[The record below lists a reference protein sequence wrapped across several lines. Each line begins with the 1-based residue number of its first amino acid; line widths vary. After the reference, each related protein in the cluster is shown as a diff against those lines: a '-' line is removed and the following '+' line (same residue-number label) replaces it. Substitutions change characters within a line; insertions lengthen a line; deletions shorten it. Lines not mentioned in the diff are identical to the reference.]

1 MREHLYALGVS
12 LIEIIQYWFVEWE
25 PFFEQVNSFYNPGNV
40 LEVLF
45 PVVAFIDSVFASQ
58 LLLVTSFGGCLN
70 GILKWWLL
78 EDRPYW
84 WVRETTYYTGTAR
97 PKLYQTAQTCETGP
111 GCPSGH
117 TATAAS
123 ILILAIMWIS
133 HILNDRKWKFE
144 YWKYLVYPIFA
155 SQMLSVML
163 ARMYVATHFPH
174 QCLLG
179 ALIGAF
185 IAPALCLYVA
195 DPYIWHYGHYSTQTT
210 SSSIKKHLIVA
221 LLTAA
226 VCVLTYFGLM
236 LSGIDPHATVKLAFR
251 WCENPDSIH
260 VSTTPL
266 YALVQCSST
275 LIGWALFVSP
285 AVAKYRH
292 DTYNRS
298 FILAAFSTILITYGF
313 HYIDNIIPKDSVL
326 KFYAFNSILSC
337 LKPLLFLRVVPQ
349 VAMWPFRNKSK

>member
-25 PFFEQVNSFYNPGNV
+25 PFFEQVNSFYNPGNM

-117 TATAAS
+117 TAMAAS

-133 HILNDRKWKFE
+133 HILND
-144 YWKYLVYPIFA
+144 
-155 SQMLSVML
+155 SVSYIREPNAERY
-163 ARMYVATHFPH
+163 ARAYVRRDALPAPVSHTDDVQFYQEAPDCGTPDRSRLCPH
-174 QCLLG
+174 VLRSDAERSVG
-179 ALIGAF
+179 VRT
-185 IAPALCLYVA
+185 PT
-195 DPYIWHYGHYSTQTT
+195 PSTCPQLRYT
-210 SSSIKKHLIVA
+210 
-221 LLTAA
+221 
-226 VCVLTYFGLM
+226 
-236 LSGIDPHATVKLAFR
+236 R
-251 WCENPDSIH
+251 WS
-260 VSTTPL
+260 
-266 YALVQCSST
+266 
-275 LIGWALFVSP
+275 
-285 AVAKYRH
+285 
-292 DTYNRS
+292 
-298 FILAAFSTILITYGF
+298 
-313 HYIDNIIPKDSVL
+313 SVL
-326 KFYAFNSILSC
+326 PRSLVGRCSYPSFWRRS
-337 LKPLLFLRVVPQ
+337 R
-349 VAMWPFRNKSK
+349 PF